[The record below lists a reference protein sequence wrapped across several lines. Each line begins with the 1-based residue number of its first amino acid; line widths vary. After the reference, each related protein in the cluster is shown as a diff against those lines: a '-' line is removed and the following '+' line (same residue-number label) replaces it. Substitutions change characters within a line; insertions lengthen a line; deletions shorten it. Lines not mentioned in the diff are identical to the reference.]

1 MAVQKAVAAGR
12 ITRGKDGKIDWRK
25 ADADWEKNT
34 QPRGDGSKTETLA
47 DANRRRTL
55 ADAELKELD
64 LAERRGELLPLDLFR
79 ERLEMFVGRVN
90 ASIRGLRGRWAPH
103 VIGIESVA
111 EAQLRLG
118 PLINELLNE
127 LSESEPGA
135 DERKA
140 AG

>member
-1 MAVQKAVAAGR
+1 MAVQQAIAAGR

-25 ADADWEKNT
+25 ADADWEQNT
-34 QPRGDGSKTETLA
+34 QPRGDGSKTE
-47 DANRRRTL
+47 TL

-79 ERLEMFVGRVN
+79 ERLELFVGRVN

-103 VIGIESVA
+103 VIGIDSVA

-118 PLINELLNE
+118 PLINELLTE